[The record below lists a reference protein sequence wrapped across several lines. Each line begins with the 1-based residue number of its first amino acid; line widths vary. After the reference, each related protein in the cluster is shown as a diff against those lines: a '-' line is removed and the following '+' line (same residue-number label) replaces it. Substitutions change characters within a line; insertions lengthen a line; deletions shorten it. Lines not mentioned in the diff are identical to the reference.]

1 MTRIGALGPTGTF
14 SQLAASDY
22 LSLLTEESEIRLY
35 PTIGK
40 AFSAVGKECD
50 CAVLPIENMAEGYVS
65 IVLDLLVPSNLVITH
80 ELILPIQFSLAAN
93 CARLEDVTKVYAQFV
108 TQGQCERFLDKLNN
122 VAVIT
127 THSNGASLE
136 EVRRGTP
143 GEAAIVPAFTVDKST
158 FPLVIENIADRS
170 NNMTRFIA
178 VGKDLP
184 FFDPARDYKTTIL
197 VIESTDRPGV
207 LSDVL
212 QAFATRGINLVS
224 IMSRPTKEM
233 MGRYHFFIDV
243 EGHSDEVR
251 IREALEEVKK
261 ENTIKL
267 LGAYPKAEL
276 PSVSLSVN
284 ASAAPTETKRLPS
297 LGTIQFK
304 QPDPKFPEVF
314 VGAGKGP
321 YENTVEALR
330 HIDLSVAA
338 GKRILLK
345 PNAGRVASPDS
356 GVVTN
361 PQVVAAVIDVFKHV
375 GASVDVGESPI
386 TGVKALDALE
396 SSGIGDV
403 ARQRGCRLIDLDARR
418 YVTVSI
424 PDGVAVQSLKV
435 CPEVLEY
442 DAVVSIPV
450 MKTHMHTGV
459 TLAVKNMKGCLWRRS
474 KVDLH
479 MLPRIDDSADK
490 SLNIAITDMSSVL
503 RPHLSVVDG
512 TIGMEGLGPS
522 AGKPKALGVVVAGV
536 DAFAVDAVA
545 CRLMGYAPAEIPHL
559 RLGAQ
564 RGYGIVEEEKILV
577 SPSDW
582 KVYAKKFE
590 ESPRNVAVTFKGVR
604 ILDEQ
609 SCSAC
614 QSTLLLFLK
623 RYGEKLFDY
632 FPKDTKITMAIGKGH
647 DALPEGTLCIGNCTA
662 RHKNRGLFI
671 SGCPPVSSEILK
683 ALGGLED
690 CG

>member
-1 MTRIGALGPTGTF
+1 
-14 SQLAASDY
+14 
-22 LSLLTEESEIRLY
+22 
-35 PTIGK
+35 
-40 AFSAVGKECD
+40 
-50 CAVLPIENMAEGYVS
+50 
-65 IVLDLLVPSNLVITH
+65 
-80 ELILPIQFSLAAN
+80 
-93 CARLEDVTKVYAQFV
+93 V
-108 TQGQCERFLDKLNN
+108 TQGQCERFLDKLND

-136 EVRRGTP
+136 EVRRGAP
-143 GEAAIVPAFTVDKST
+143 GEAAIVPAFTVNKAT
-158 FPLVIENIADRS
+158 FPLVVENIADRS
-170 NNMTRFIA
+170 NNMTRFIT

-197 VIESTDRPGV
+197 VIESTDRPGI

-212 QAFATRGINLVS
+212 QAFASRGINLVS

-251 IREALEEVKK
+251 IRDALDEVKK

-267 LGAYPKAEL
+267 LGAYPKADL
-276 PSVSLSVN
+276 PLISPPSK
-284 ASAAPTETKRLPS
+284 ASAAPRGTGRLPS
-297 LGTIQFK
+297 LGTIQFT
-304 QPDPKFPEVF
+304 QPDAEYPQVF

-321 YENTVEALR
+321 YENTVEALKN
-330 HIDLSVAA
+330 IDLSVAA
-338 GKRILLK
+338 GKKILLK

-361 PQVVAAVIDVFKHV
+361 PRVVAAVIDIFQQI

-418 YVTVSI
+418 YVTVCI

-435 CPEVLEY
+435 CPEILEY

-479 MLPRIDDSADK
+479 MLPRIDESADK

-503 RPHLSVVDG
+503 RAHLSVVDG

-522 AGKPKALGVVVAGV
+522 AGKPKNMGVVVAGV

-545 CRLMGYAPAEIPHL
+545 CRLMGFEPVDIPHL
-559 RLGAQ
+559 RLGGE
-564 RGYGIVEEEKILV
+564 RGYGVVEEENIRV
-577 SPSDW
+577 APSDW
-582 KVYAKKFE
+582 TKHVKKFE
-590 ESPRNVAVTFKGVR
+590 ESPRNVAVTFKGVK

-632 FPKDTKITMAIGKGH
+632 FPKDRKVTMAIGKGH
-647 DALPEGTLCIGNCTA
+647 DSLPEGTLCIGNCTA

-683 ALGGLED
+683 ALGGLE
-690 CG
+690 GTEKE

>member
-1 MTRIGALGPTGTF
+1 MAKIAALGPTGTF
-14 SQLAASDY
+14 SELAASEY
-22 LSLLTEESEIRLY
+22 QNLLGEKCEIRLY

-40 AFSAVGKECD
+40 AFSAVGRECD

-65 IVLDLLVPSNLVITH
+65 IVLDLLIPSNLVITH

-93 CARLEDVTKVYAQFV
+93 CAGLEDVGKVYAQFV
-108 TQGQCERFLDKLNN
+108 TQGQCERFLDGLEN
-122 VAVIT
+122 VSIIT

-136 EVRRGTP
+136 EVRRGIP
-143 GEAAIVPAFTVDKST
+143 GEAAIVPAFTADKSD
-158 FPLVIENIADRS
+158 FPLVVEGIADRA
-170 NNMTRFIA
+170 NNMTRFIT
-178 VGKDLP
+178 VGRDLP
-184 FFDPARDYKTTIL
+184 FFDPAREYKTTIL
-197 VIESTDRPGV
+197 VVESTDRPGI

-243 EGHSDEVR
+243 EGHSDEAR
-251 IREALEEVKK
+251 IREALKQIK
-261 ENTIKL
+261 NENTIKL
-267 LGAYPKAEL
+267 LGAYPKADL
-276 PSVSLSVN
+276 PKTGTTPNVLEK
-284 ASAAPTETKRLPS
+284 PTGSRQIS
-297 LGTIQFK
+297 SIGTVR
-304 QPDPKFPEVF
+304 FPEPDSVKPHVY
-314 VGAGKGP
+314 VGAGRGP
-321 YENTVEALR
+321 YENTREALR
-330 HIDLSVAA
+330 HIDLRVTA
-338 GKRILLK
+338 GKKVLLK

-361 PQVVAAVIDVFKHV
+361 PQVVAAVIDMFLEA
-375 GASVDVGESPI
+375 GAVVDIGESPI

-396 SSGIGDV
+396 SSGIAKV
-403 ARQRGCRLIDLDARR
+403 ARERGCGLVDMDARR
-418 YVTVSI
+418 FVSVSI
-424 PDGVAVQSLKV
+424 PDGLAVQSIKV

-503 RPHLSVVDG
+503 RPHLSVIDG

-522 AGKPKALGVVVAGV
+522 AGKPKELGVVVVGI
-536 DAFAVDAVA
+536 DAFAADAVA
-545 CRLMGYAPAEIPHL
+545 CRLMGYEPAEIPHL
-559 RLGAQ
+559 RLGAE
-564 RGYGIVEEEKILV
+564 RGYGIVEDKYIRV
-577 SPSDW
+577 IPSDW
-582 KVYAKKFE
+582 KRYAKKFE
-590 ESPRNVAVTFKGVR
+590 ESPRNVSVTFKGVK

-623 RYGEKLFDY
+623 RYGGKLFDY
-632 FPKDTKITMAIGKGH
+632 FPGGIEITMAIGKGH
-647 DALPEGTLCIGNCTA
+647 DSLPEGTLCIGNCTA

-683 ALGGLED
+683 AIGGLGEE
-690 CG
+690 